1 MKGLIIKDLCLLKN
15 QLNFFYII
23 CIVGIMMAFT
33 NMNLLFIMNYITII
47 FTMFTLT
54 TISYDELDNGRAFL
68 FTLPITRKGYVI
80 EKYMLG
86 ILIAAVAW
94 MVSGGIVLVFTVLRH
109 PGTDITESVISMI
122 FYLIIAIV
130 FLDFTLPVQLKFGV
144 DKSRIAIIG
153 VVGAVFLVVFAV
165 VKLLGMMGI
174 DLVLMIDSLPSA
186 GLAGVALFAGIGC
199 ILLTAV
205 SYLASLKII
214 EKKQY

>member
-109 PGTDITESVISMI
+109 PGTDITESVTSMI

-153 VVGAVFLVVFAV
+153 VVGAVFLVEFAV

-174 DLVLMIDSLPSA
+174 DLVLIIDSLPSA

-199 ILLTAV
+199 ILLTVV

>member
-94 MVSGGIVLVFTVLRH
+94 MVSGGIVLVFTVLRY

-174 DLVLMIDSLPSA
+174 DLVLIIDSLPSA

-199 ILLTAV
+199 ILLTVV

>member
-80 EKYMLG
+80 EKYVLG

-174 DLVLMIDSLPSA
+174 DLVLIIDSLPSA

-199 ILLTAV
+199 ILLTVV

>member
-80 EKYMLG
+80 EKYVLG

-174 DLVLMIDSLPSA
+174 DLVLIIDSLPSA
-186 GLAGVALFAGIGC
+186 GLAGVALYAGIGG
-199 ILLTAV
+199 ILLTGV

>member
-80 EKYMLG
+80 EKYVLG

-174 DLVLMIDSLPSA
+174 DLVLIIDSLPSA
-186 GLAGVALFAGIGC
+186 GLAGVALYAGIGC
-199 ILLTAV
+199 ILLTVV

>member
-54 TISYDELDNGRAFL
+54 TISYEELDNGRAFL

-80 EKYMLG
+80 EKYVLG

-174 DLVLMIDSLPSA
+174 DLVLIIDSLPSA
-186 GLAGVALFAGIGC
+186 GLAGVALYAGIGC
-199 ILLTAV
+199 ILLTVV

>member
-199 ILLTAV
+199 ILLTVV

>member
-94 MVSGGIVLVFTVLRH
+94 MVSGGIVLVFTVLRY

-165 VKLLGMMGI
+165 VKLLG
-174 DLVLMIDSLPSA
+174 
-186 GLAGVALFAGIGC
+186 
-199 ILLTAV
+199 
-205 SYLASLKII
+205 
-214 EKKQY
+214 